1 VSTTRRTILVY
12 CKHGLLTPV
21 VDPVDNGYY
30 FNDEAIRMLRR
41 IEALPNALW
50 EQSDSGPVDP

>member
-1 VSTTRRTILVY
+1 
-12 CKHGLLTPV
+12 